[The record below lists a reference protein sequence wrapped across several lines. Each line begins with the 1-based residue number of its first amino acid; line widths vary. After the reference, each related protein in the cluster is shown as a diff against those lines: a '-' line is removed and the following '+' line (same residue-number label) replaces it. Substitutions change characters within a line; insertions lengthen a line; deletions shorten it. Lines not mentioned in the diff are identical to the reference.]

1 MIADC
6 WLVVSSTFLRSCKTI
21 KSKNVYSTEHSSLF
35 SKWSNDL
42 CSSSF
47 QACFEHCWNQA
58 ANKLSLADKNNKLL
72 DVIDTYGNSK
82 AKVIVPKFLVDSVV
96 S

>member
-1 MIADC
+1 MQ
-6 WLVVSSTFLRSCKTI
+6 L
-21 KSKNVYSTEHSSLF
+21 KNNNLYSAKHSSLF

-72 DVIDTYGNSK
+72 DVITYRYLWACFKKTTEFNTL
-82 AKVIVPKFLVDSVV
+82 KVTKK
-96 S
+96 